1 MRDDRQGERSEC
13 IDARKADRSWI
24 AVEVVEPQRLP
35 LDQDDLEQPVANGN
49 RSDPLPLLGGDARG
63 EECFDPPPSR
73 RRESAVAGA
82 DEVAGTVDDLLQ
94 DGLEV
99 ELTENA
105 EPASWRAKSS
115 WFCCASWVWS
125 RPTTPKMASAKK
137 SVPSS
142 TMPARRR

>member
-1 MRDDRQGERSEC
+1 MPEVRNASILHPRGGGERS
-13 IDARKADRSWI
+13 
-24 AVEVVEPQRLP
+24 
-35 LDQDDLEQPVANGN
+35 VA
-49 RSDPLPLLGGDARG
+49 S
-63 EECFDPPPSR
+63 
-73 RRESAVAGA
+73 A

-105 EPASWRAKSS
+105 EPGIVQGQSS